1 MIHIPQTAEGHSTHL
16 RIVPR
21 DSLKT
26 NPHTN
31 HRCEPMQHPS
41 DLVASWSSVAYHVLH
56 DMAECVRVLGLTD
69 VRIEHVLL
77 LLNCYS
83 RYGVEVGVTI
93 STEQQ
98 TEEAVV
104 RQLLGELCD
113 VSSEIE
119 DYCVS
124 GGEHP

>member
-1 MIHIPQTAEGHSTHL
+1 M
-16 RIVPR
+16 
-21 DSLKT
+21 
-26 NPHTN
+26 
-31 HRCEPMQHPS
+31 
-41 DLVASWSSVAYHVLH
+41 LH
-56 DMAECVRVLGLTD
+56 DMAECGRVLGLTD

-83 RYGVEVGVTI
+83 RYGVEVSVTV

-124 GGEHP
+124 GEEHP

>member
-1 MIHIPQTAEGHSTHL
+1 MIHIPQTTEGHSTHL

-21 DSLKT
+21 DSLRT
-26 NPHTN
+26 NPS
-31 HRCEPMQHPS
+31 HRCEPMKHPS

-83 RYGVEVGVTI
+83 RYGVEVSVTI

>member
-1 MIHIPQTAEGHSTHL
+1 
-16 RIVPR
+16 
-21 DSLKT
+21 
-26 NPHTN
+26 
-31 HRCEPMQHPS
+31 MQHPS

-69 VRIEHVLL
+69 LRIEHVLL

-83 RYGVEVGVTI
+83 RYGVEVGATA
-93 STEQQ
+93 STEHQS
-98 TEEAVV
+98 EEAVV

>member
-1 MIHIPQTAEGHSTHL
+1 MIHIPHTTEGNNTHL

-26 NPHTN
+26 NPHSN

-41 DLVASWSSVAYHVLH
+41 ELVASWSSVAYHVLH

-83 RYGVEVGVTI
+83 RYGVEVGVTT

>member
-1 MIHIPQTAEGHSTHL
+1 MIHIRHTAEGNNTHL

-31 HRCEPMQHPS
+31 HRCEPMKQHS
-41 DLVASWSSVAYHVLH
+41 VIVASWSSVAYHVLH

-69 VRIEHVLL
+69 IRIEHVLL
-77 LLNCYS
+77 LLNCYC
-83 RYGVEVGVTI
+83 RYGVEVGVTA
-93 STEQQ
+93 STEHQS
-98 TEEAVV
+98 EEAVV
-104 RQLLGELCD
+104 RQLLGELSD

-124 GGEHP
+124 GEEHP

>member
-1 MIHIPQTAEGHSTHL
+1 MAQ
-16 RIVPR
+16 
-21 DSLKT
+21 
-26 NPHTN
+26 
-31 HRCEPMQHPS
+31 PS

-69 VRIEHVLL
+69 LRIEHVLL

-83 RYGVEVGVTI
+83 RYGVEVGATV